1 MEFYSLLN
9 KISEMRRFKLIISFI
24 VVTLLF
30 SCKKENEAPV
40 VNGNVVLNVHA
51 VHHSWDVTNVKIYLK
66 ANTSVFPGTDSTLY
80 DKYLTT
86 DGYGKVSFTQL
97 FPGNY
102 YIYASGFDSIWG
114 ANVIGYKLI
123 YLTEENLV
131 NNEMSVTL
139 NVSE

>member
-1 MEFYSLLN
+1 MYRIKYFV
-9 KISEMRRFKLIISFI
+9 FLIGI
-24 VVTLLF
+24 LGLF
-30 SCKKENEAPV
+30 SCSKENEAPV
-40 VNGNVVLNVHA
+40 VNGNVTLNVHA
-51 VHHSWDVTNVKIYLK
+51 VHHSWDVSNVKIYLE
-66 ANTSVFPGTDSTLY
+66 ANTLVFPGRDSTVY
-80 DKYLTT
+80 DKSLTT

-123 YLTEENLV
+123 YLTEENLI
-131 NNEMSVTL
+131 NNELSVTL

>member
-1 MEFYSLLN
+1 MSSIKYVILFVGVLVLYSC
-9 KISEMRRFKLIISFI
+9 R
-24 VVTLLF
+24 
-30 SCKKENEAPV
+30 KENEVPV

-51 VHHSWDVTNVKIYLK
+51 VHHSWDVSNVKIYLE
-66 ANTSVFPGTDSTLY
+66 ANTLVFPGRDSTVY
-80 DKYLTT
+80 DKSLTT
-86 DGYGKVSFTQL
+86 DGSGRVSFTQL

-102 YIYASGFDSIWG
+102 YIYASGFDSTWG

-123 YLTEENLV
+123 YLTEENLI